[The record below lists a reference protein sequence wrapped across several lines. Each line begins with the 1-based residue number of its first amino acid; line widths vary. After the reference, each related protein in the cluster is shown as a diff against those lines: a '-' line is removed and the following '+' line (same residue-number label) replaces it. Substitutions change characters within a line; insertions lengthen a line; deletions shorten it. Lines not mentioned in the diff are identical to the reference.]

1 VRSIRLC
8 VAACVVVQCLGGEPN
23 ASIHRDKPYVL
34 LIGLDGFRFDYAER
48 FGAQNLLALARRG
61 AAAERLFPSFP
72 SKTFPNFYTL
82 ATGLHPG
89 EHGITGNAFW
99 DPDRQAEFSFR
110 GPSQFDG
117 SWYGGT
123 PIWVLAEQ
131 QGMRTASY
139 FWVGSEA
146 PIQGR
151 HPSEYVPYNS
161 TDSHQD
167 RIRRVAEWFRLP
179 VEQRPH
185 LVTVYFADVDA
196 AGHQHGPES
205 DEVKDAVR
213 RVDAMVGELLGSVPP
228 NINVIIVS
236 DHGMEATGKIIELGP
251 PSDFPGV
258 RVVNHQSEVMFYE
271 EEPGAVERVRRK
283 LLAMRGDF
291 RVYRKSELPSHLHLR
306 SSRRVGDLVVMANRS
321 DWVVVTQPGQTRRI
335 PKGYHGW
342 DVRAVPNMSGIF
354 LAAGPQ
360 IRSGTKLKEIPATA
374 IYGLVVDLLQLTPP
388 AGQKI
393 DNRLLRIRR

>member
-1 VRSIRLC
+1 MVH
-8 VAACVVVQCLGGEPN
+8 CLGGEPN
-23 ASIHRDKPYVL
+23 AAIHRNKPYVL

-48 FGAQNLLALARRG
+48 FGAPNLLALARRG
-61 AAAERLFPSFP
+61 AAAERLLPSFP

-110 GPSQFDG
+110 APSQFDG

-146 PIQGR
+146 PIQGK

-167 RIRRVAEWFRLP
+167 RIRRVAAWFGLP
-179 VEQRPH
+179 VEQWPH
-185 LVTVYFADVDA
+185 LVTLYFADVDA
-196 AGHQHGPES
+196 AGHQHGPEG
-205 DEVKDAVR
+205 DEVREAVR
-213 RVDAMVGELLGSVPP
+213 RVDATVGELLRSIPAEV
-228 NINVIIVS
+228 NVIIVS
-236 DHGMEATGKIIELGP
+236 DHGMEAPGKVVELGLF
-251 PSDFPGV
+251 SDFPGV

-271 EEPGAVERVRRK
+271 EKPGAVEHTREK

-291 RVYRKSELPSHLHLR
+291 RVYRKAELPSHLRLR
-306 SSRRVGDLVVMANRS
+306 ESRRVGDLIVMANGS
-321 DWVVVTQPGQTRRI
+321 DWVVVSQPGQVRRV

-342 DVRAVPNMSGIF
+342 DVRTVPNMSGIF
-354 LAAGPQ
+354 MAAGPR
-360 IRSGTKLKEIPATA
+360 IRSGIRLKEVPATA
-374 IYGLVVDLLQLTPP
+374 IYGLVVNLLQLTPP

-393 DNRLLRIRR
+393 DNGLLQIRRR